1 MNQTTKLRSTTVS
14 IWSFL
19 TPLRIRKSSVRVWS
33 RKVRQNQINS
43 GAPLLMWGYLVWLLS
58 GVNVGVHP
66 QLGLG
71 HKPLATDVAGVLAA
85 HVMALDVVLQGV
97 LGLEHPAAAGTVEGR
112 LAVLVVHVCLC
123 TKQYRYKFNFIIL
136 VKQVHFFRK
145 CCEKNP
151 FSFSLV
157 YCTPKSYLNSFS
169 TWSFRHTL
177 RRWRAG
183 QLCALI

>member
-1 MNQTTKLRSTTVS
+1 M
-14 IWSFL
+14 
-19 TPLRIRKSSVRVWS
+19 
-33 RKVRQNQINS
+33 
-43 GAPLLMWGYLVWLLS
+43 
-58 GVNVGVHP
+58 NVGVHP

-123 TKQYRYKFNFIIL
+123 TKHYRYKFNFIIL

-145 CCEKNP
+145 CCEKN
-151 FSFSLV
+151 SFLKNMNDLSTMQINGRLV
-157 YCTPKSYLNSFS
+157 DRSREKTK
-169 TWSFRHTL
+169 R
-177 RRWRAG
+177 
-183 QLCALI
+183 